1 MPGMRRFLGLAV
13 ALVTGAALL
22 TAAPAQAGTTTT
34 HTPPLTWGPCADAP
48 DDPTATC
55 ATLTLPV
62 DWAHPHGAT
71 FGLALAR
78 RAATDPAHKIGPL
91 LVNPG
96 GPGGSGVDFVLQ
108 DSSFFSA
115 DLRARFDL
123 VGFDPRGVGRSNP
136 VVCSLDLLRQAPFPV
151 PGSQAEYDAL
161 LSYNEKLGED
171 CRAHTGALFDHV
183 DTLSVVRDLDA
194 IRAAL
199 GVGKISY
206 YGVSYGT
213 LIGQE
218 YAELYPS
225 HYRALV
231 IDSNMDH
238 SLGTRAFLDTEAATD
253 EDAFNEFAAWCDR
266 DATCALHATGVVP
279 VWNEL
284 MRRADA
290 GTLKDPQSG
299 QAVTWFDLSNFAVGA
314 FYGPDW
320 AQLAAALAAVYQQ
333 QPGAVAALAARVAP
347 KAAGDAAGELGENPL
362 TVFCEDWSLPVR
374 GYQQL
379 RALFAESNRIAPE
392 LRVSPIG
399 WGVSVSCLGY
409 PSPVNNPQHRL
420 RVRTD
425 QPVLEINSRHDPATA
440 YAWAVHDAQML
451 GDAGRFVTY
460 QGWGHGAYPHSAC
473 TIGYV
478 DHYLIDQRL
487 PDRGASCPA
496 VPPAD
501 QVTPRL
507 SGGQPAAPRTTVGF

>member
-1 MPGMRRFLGLAV
+1 V
-13 ALVTGAALL
+13 ALVTGAALF
-22 TAAPAQAGTTTT
+22 TAVPAQADTQRST
-34 HTPPLTWGPCADAP
+34 LSWGPCADAP

-71 FGLALAR
+71 FGLALAKK
-78 RAATDPAHKIGPL
+78 AATDPAHKIGPL

-136 VVCSLDLLRQAPFPV
+136 VVCSLDLLQQAPFPV
-151 PGSQAEYDAL
+151 PASQAEYDAM
-161 LSYNEKLGED
+161 LSYNQKLGQD
-171 CRAHTGALFDHV
+171 CRAHTGPLFDHV

-194 IRAAL
+194 IRSAL
-199 GVGKISY
+199 GVKKISY

-238 SLGTRAFLDTEAATD
+238 SLGTRAFLGTEAATD
-253 EDAFNEFAAWCDR
+253 EDSFDEFAAWCDR

-290 GTLKDPQSG
+290 GTLKDPATG
-299 QAVTWFDLSNFAVGA
+299 QTVNWFQLSDTAVGA
-314 FYGPDW
+314 FYGPEW
-320 AQLAAALAAVYQQ
+320 SQLAQLLAQVYQQ
-333 QPGAVAALAARVAP
+333 QPGAVAKLAAKVAP
-347 KAAGDAAGELGENPL
+347 KAAGDLGENPL
-362 TVFCEDWSLPVR
+362 TVFCEDWSLPVH

-392 LRVSPIG
+392 LRVSPIA
-399 WGVSVSCLGY
+399 WGVTTSCLGY
-409 PSPVNNPQHRL
+409 PTPVNNPQQRL
-420 RVRTD
+420 HVRTD

-440 YAWAVHDAQML
+440 YAWAVDDARML

-478 DHYLIDQRL
+478 DNYLIGQRL
-487 PDRGASCPA
+487 PARGASCPA

-501 QVTPRL
+501 QVTPQL
-507 SGGQPAAPRTTVGF
+507 SGATPRTTAGF

>member
-1 MPGMRRFLGLAV
+1 M

-22 TAAPAQAGTTTT
+22 TAVPAQAETQQQAPALSW
-34 HTPPLTWGPCADAP
+34 HACPDAP
-48 DDPTATC
+48 DDPNASC

-78 RAATDPAHKIGPL
+78 RAATDQAHKIGPL

-108 DSSFFSA
+108 DSTFFSA

-136 VVCSLDLLRQAPFPV
+136 VVCSLDLLQQSPFPV
-151 PGSQAEYDAL
+151 PASQADYDAL
-161 LSYNEKLGED
+161 LSYNKKLGED
-171 CRAHTGALFDHV
+171 CRAHTGPLYDHV

-199 GVGKISY
+199 GVRQISY

-213 LIGQE
+213 LIGQQ
-218 YAELYPS
+218 YAELFPG
-225 HYRALV
+225 HFRALV

-238 SLGTRAFLDTEAATD
+238 SLGTRAFLDTESVTD
-253 EDAFNEFAAWCDR
+253 EDSFNEFAAWCDR

-279 VWNEL
+279 VWDEL

-299 QAVTWFDLSNFAVGA
+299 EAVNWFQLSSTALGA

-320 AQLAAALAAVYQQ
+320 APLAQLLAEVYQQ
-333 QPGAVAALAARVAP
+333 QPGAASRLAALAAP
-347 KAAGDAAGELGENPL
+347 KADGDLGENPM
-362 TVFCEDWSLPVR
+362 TVFCEDWSLPVH

-379 RALFAESNRIAPE
+379 RALFAETNRIAPH
-392 LRVSPIG
+392 LRTSPIG
-399 WGVSVSCLGY
+399 WGAMTSCLGY
-409 PSPVNNPQHRL
+409 ASPVNNPQRRL
-420 RVRTD
+420 QVRTD
-425 QPVLEINSRHDPATA
+425 IPLLELNSKHDPATA
-440 YAWAVHDAQML
+440 YAWAVDDARML
-451 GDAGRFVTY
+451 GSAGRFVTY
-460 QGWGHGAYPHSAC
+460 QGWGHGAYPHTAC

-478 DHYLIDQRL
+478 DRYLIDQRL
-487 PDRGASCPA
+487 PGRGASCPA

-501 QVTPRL
+501 SGAPNAVTPN
-507 SGGQPAAPRTTVGF
+507 AVPRQRTATTPGF